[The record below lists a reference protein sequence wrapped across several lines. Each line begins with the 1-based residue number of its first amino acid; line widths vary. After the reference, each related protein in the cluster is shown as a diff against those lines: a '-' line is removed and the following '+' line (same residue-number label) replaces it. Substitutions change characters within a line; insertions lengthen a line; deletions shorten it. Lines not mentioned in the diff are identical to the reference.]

1 MTMRTFF
8 LIAATAL
15 VCLPAG
21 FAVGLFSAKSPEIPV
36 IPQTSENPEDTPAEA
51 PVASQTPKDPADAL
65 ADAREAY
72 LHFLRTRAMYQSDM
86 TVATQEADKLADM
99 EILWLDFSICRLPN
113 WHGVEFDEEKYRKDC
128 EEWETK
134 YKEAMTIPSDFE
146 GGSGESADRALRSTK
161 LQEERIAELRKFREL
176 KLKEK
181 KYTYI
186 IDKGFVDDGPAE

>member
-1 MTMRTFF
+1 MKR
-8 LIAATAL
+8 
-15 VCLPAG
+15 
-21 FAVGLFSAKSPEIPV
+21 
-36 IPQTSENPEDTPAEA
+36 
-51 PVASQTPKDPADAL
+51 
-65 ADAREAY
+65 
-72 LHFLRTRAMYQSDM
+72 
-86 TVATQEADKLADM
+86 
-99 EILWLDFSICRLPN
+99 SICLLLTLLLCVSLCSCNKENMGELPKLSEDEIEK
-113 WHGVEFDEEKYRKDC
+113 VEFDEEKYRKDC

-186 IDKGFVDDGPAE
+186 IDKGFVEDDPAE

>member
-1 MTMRTFF
+1 MRTFL

-21 FAVGLFSAKSPEIPV
+21 FTVGLFSAKSPEIPV
-36 IPQTSENPEDTPAEA
+36 VPRPAENPADTPAET

-72 LHFLRTRAMYQSDM
+72 RHFLRTRAMYQSDM
-86 TVATQEADKLADM
+86 TVATQEAAKLADM
-99 EILWLDFSICRLPN
+99 EILWLDFEICRLPN
-113 WHGVEFDEEKYRKDC
+113 WHGVEFDEEKYWKERDA
-128 EEWETK
+128 WEAK
-134 YKEAMTIPSDFE
+134 YKEAMARPSDFE
-146 GGSGESADRALRSTK
+146 GGSGEPADRALRSTK

-181 KYTYI
+181 KYTYFI
-186 IDKGFVDDGPAE
+186 GKGRVEEDSAN